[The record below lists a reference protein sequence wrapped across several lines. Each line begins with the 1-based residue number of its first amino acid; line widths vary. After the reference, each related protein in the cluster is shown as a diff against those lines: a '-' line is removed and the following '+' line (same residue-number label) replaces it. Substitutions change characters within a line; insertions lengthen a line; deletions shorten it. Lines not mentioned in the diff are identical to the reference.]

1 MVEMLKPA
9 EKLVKVEP
17 VQGRFIPG
25 VAARIAEVSEEE
37 AMALVATG
45 AFTLAAT
52 VKPAEPTA
60 AKQSPEKE

>member
-1 MVEMLKPA
+1 MTDIAKPA
-9 EKLVKVEP
+9 TKMVKVSP

>member
-1 MVEMLKPA
+1 MTDSIKPSA
-9 EKLVKVEP
+9 KMVKVAP

-25 VAARIAEVSEEE
+25 VAARIAEVSEDE
-37 AMALVATG
+37 AAALIATG

>member
-1 MVEMLKPA
+1 MADLAKPA
-9 EKLVKVEP
+9 PKLVKVAP

-25 VAARIAEVSEEE
+25 VAARIAEVSEDE
-37 AMALVATG
+37 AAALIATG
-45 AFTLAAT
+45 AFTLVAT